1 VTHPL
6 VLVVFCGGI
15 SEVNSCKEFVFRSI
29 VSGNLENKVGEK
41 KILKKNSAAIQECE
55 KLFPYLEN
63 SFAEMQGQGCCKD

>member
-6 VLVVFCGGI
+6 VLVVYYGGI

-41 KILKKNSAAIQECE
+41 KI
-55 KLFPYLEN
+55 
-63 SFAEMQGQGCCKD
+63 